1 MRTEQQRLEA
11 FGKPN
16 PETGEF
22 VVDRG
27 LEKKDLIEQG
37 VRLLHEQELLKEA
50 MNELLDYSKEIEYD
64 KKQMKKLIDNAFKNT
79 LQEKIDE
86 LVGVQKELDELF
98 GEDEYEA

>member
-16 PETGEF
+16 PETGEL
-22 VVDRG
+22 VVDKV

-37 VRLLHEQELLKEA
+37 VRILHEQELLKEA
-50 MNELLDYSKEIEYD
+50 MNELLDYSKELEYD
-64 KKQMKKLIDNAFKNT
+64 KKLLKKLIDNAFKNT

-86 LVGVQKELDELF
+86 LVGVQKELEELF
-98 GEDEYEA
+98 SI

>member
-11 FGKPN
+11 FGKPD
-16 PETGEF
+16 PETGEL
-22 VVDRG
+22 VVDKV

-37 VRLLHEQELLKEA
+37 VRIQHEQELLKEA
-50 MNELLDYSKEIEYD
+50 MNELLDYSKDLEYD

-86 LVGVQKELDELF
+86 LVGVQKELEELF
-98 GEDEYEA
+98 SD

>member
-1 MRTEQQRLEA
+1 MRTEQQQLEA

-16 PETGEF
+16 PETGEL
-22 VVDRG
+22 VVDKV

-37 VRLLHEQELLKEA
+37 VRILHEQELLKEA
-50 MNELLDYSKEIEYD
+50 MNELLDYSKDLEYD

-86 LVGVQKELDELF
+86 LVGVQKELEELF
-98 GEDEYEA
+98 SD

>member
-16 PETGEF
+16 PETGEL
-22 VVDRG
+22 VVDKV

-37 VRLLHEQELLKEA
+37 VRILHEQELLKEA
-50 MNELLDYSKEIEYD
+50 MNELLDYSKELEYD
-64 KKQMKKLIDNAFKNT
+64 KKLLKKLIDNAFKNT

-86 LVGVQKELDELF
+86 LVGVQKELDNLF
-98 GEDEYEA
+98 GDE

>member
-16 PETGEF
+16 PETGEL
-22 VVDRG
+22 VVDQT

-37 VRLLHEQELLKEA
+37 VRIQHEQELLKEA
-50 MNELLDYSKEIEYD
+50 MNELLDYAKDLEYD

-86 LVGVQKELDELF
+86 LVGVQKELEELF
-98 GEDEYEA
+98 SD

>member
-16 PETGEF
+16 PETGEL
-22 VVDRG
+22 VVDRV

-37 VRLLHEQELLKEA
+37 VRIQHEQELLKEA
-50 MNELLDYSKEIEYD
+50 MNELLDYAKDLSYD
-64 KKQMKKLIDNAFKNT
+64 KKQLKKLIDNAFKNT

-86 LVGVQKELDELF
+86 LVGVQKELEELF
-98 GEDEYEA
+98 SD

>member
-16 PETGEF
+16 PETGEL
-22 VVDRG
+22 VVDRV

-37 VRLLHEQELLKEA
+37 VRILHEQELLKEA
-50 MNELLDYSKEIEYD
+50 MNELLDYSKDLEYD

-86 LVGVQKELDELF
+86 LVGVQKELEELF
-98 GEDEYEA
+98 SD

>member
-16 PETGEF
+16 PETGEL
-22 VVDRG
+22 VVDQV

-37 VRLLHEQELLKEA
+37 VRLLHEIETLKS
-50 MNELLDYSKEIEYD
+50 NIKEILEYGEDRGYD
-64 KKQMKKLIDNAFKNT
+64 KKLLKKLIDNAFKNT

-86 LVGVQKELDELF
+86 LVGVQKELF

>member
-16 PETGEF
+16 PETGEL
-22 VVDRG
+22 VVDKV

-37 VRLLHEQELLKEA
+37 VRILHEQELLKEA
-50 MNELLDYSKEIEYD
+50 MNELLDNSKDLEYD
-64 KKQMKKLIDNAFKNT
+64 QKQMKKLIDNAFKNT

-86 LVGVQKELDELF
+86 LVGVQKELEELF
-98 GEDEYEA
+98 SD

>member
-16 PETGEF
+16 PETGEL
-22 VVDRG
+22 VVDKV

-37 VRLLHEQELLKEA
+37 VRIQHEQELLKEA
-50 MNELLDYSKEIEYD
+50 MNELLDYSKDIGHD

-86 LVGVQKELDELF
+86 LVGVQKELDNLF
-98 GEDEYEA
+98 GDE

>member
-16 PETGEF
+16 PETGEL
-22 VVDRG
+22 VVDQV

-37 VRLLHEQELLKEA
+37 VRLLHEQELLKESL
-50 MNELLDYSKEIEYD
+50 NELLDYSKEIEYD

-86 LVGVQKELDELF
+86 LVGVQKELEELF
-98 GEDEYEA
+98 SD

>member
-16 PETGEF
+16 PETGEL
-22 VVDRG
+22 VVDQS

-37 VRLLHEQELLKEA
+37 VRIQHEQELLKEA
-50 MNELLDYSKEIEYD
+50 MNELLDYSKDLSYD

-86 LVGVQKELDELF
+86 LVGVQKELEELF
-98 GEDEYEA
+98 SD

>member
-16 PETGEF
+16 PETGEL
-22 VVDRG
+22 VVDKV

-50 MNELLDYSKEIEYD
+50 MNELLDYAKDLEYD
-64 KKQMKKLIDNAFKNT
+64 KKLLKKLIDNAFKNT

-86 LVGVQKELDELF
+86 LVGVQKELEELF
-98 GEDEYEA
+98 SD

>member
-16 PETGEF
+16 PETGEL
-22 VVDRG
+22 VVDKV

-37 VRLLHEQELLKEA
+37 VRILHEQELLKESL
-50 MNELLDYSKEIEYD
+50 NELLDYSKEIEYD

-86 LVGVQKELDELF
+86 LVGVQKELEELF
-98 GEDEYEA
+98 SD

>member
-16 PETGEF
+16 PETGEL
-22 VVDRG
+22 VVDRV

-37 VRLLHEQELLKEA
+37 VRIQHEQELLKEA
-50 MNELLDYSKEIEYD
+50 MNELLDYAKDLEYD

-86 LVGVQKELDELF
+86 LVGVQKELGELF
-98 GEDEYEA
+98 GE

>member
-16 PETGEF
+16 PETGELF
-22 VVDRG
+22 VDRV

-37 VRLLHEQELLKEA
+37 VRILHEQELLKEA
-50 MNELLDYSKEIEYD
+50 MNELLDYAKDLEYD
-64 KKQMKKLIDNAFKNT
+64 KKLLKKLIDNAFKNT

-86 LVGVQKELDELF
+86 LVGVQKELEELF
-98 GEDEYEA
+98 SD

>member
-16 PETGEF
+16 PETGELI
-22 VVDRG
+22 VDRV

-37 VRLLHEQELLKEA
+37 VRIQHEQELLKEA
-50 MNELLDYSKEIEYD
+50 MNELLDYAKDLEYD

-86 LVGVQKELDELF
+86 LVGVQKELEELF
-98 GEDEYEA
+98 SD

>member
-16 PETGEF
+16 PETGEL
-22 VVDRG
+22 VVDQV

-37 VRLLHEQELLKEA
+37 VRILHEQELLKEA
-50 MNELLDYSKEIEYD
+50 MNELLDYSKDLEYD

-86 LVGVQKELDELF
+86 LVGVQKELEELF
-98 GEDEYEA
+98 SD

>member
-16 PETGEF
+16 PETGEL
-22 VVDRG
+22 VVDKV

-37 VRLLHEQELLKEA
+37 VRIQHEQELLKEA
-50 MNELLDYSKEIEYD
+50 MNELLDYSKDLSYD

-86 LVGVQKELDELF
+86 LVGVQKELEELF
-98 GEDEYEA
+98 SD

>member
-50 MNELLDYSKEIEYD
+50 MNELLDYAKDLEYD
-64 KKQMKKLIDNAFKNT
+64 KKLLKKLIDNAFKNT

-86 LVGVQKELDELF
+86 LVSVQKELEELF
-98 GEDEYEA
+98 SD

>member
-16 PETGEF
+16 PETGEL
-22 VVDRG
+22 VVDQV

-37 VRLLHEQELLKEA
+37 VRILHEQELLKEA

-64 KKQMKKLIDNAFKNT
+64 KKLLKKLIDNAFKNT

-86 LVGVQKELDELF
+86 LVGVQKELEELF
-98 GEDEYEA
+98 SD

>member
-16 PETGEF
+16 PETGELI
-22 VVDRG
+22 VDRV

-37 VRLLHEQELLKEA
+37 VRILHEQELLKEA
-50 MNELLDYSKEIEYD
+50 MNELLDYAKDLEYD

-86 LVGVQKELDELF
+86 LVGVQKELEELF
-98 GEDEYEA
+98 SD

>member
-16 PETGEF
+16 PETGEL
-22 VVDRG
+22 VVDRV

-37 VRLLHEQELLKEA
+37 VRILHEQELLKEA
-50 MNELLDYSKEIEYD
+50 MNELLDYAKDLEYD
-64 KKQMKKLIDNAFKNT
+64 KKLLKKLIDNAFKNT

-86 LVGVQKELDELF
+86 LVSVQKELEELF
-98 GEDEYEA
+98 SD

>member
-11 FGKPN
+11 FGKPD
-16 PETGEF
+16 PETGEL
-22 VVDRG
+22 VVDKV

-37 VRLLHEQELLKEA
+37 VRIQHEQELLKEA

>member
-16 PETGEF
+16 PETGEL
-22 VVDRG
+22 VVDKV

-37 VRLLHEQELLKEA
+37 VRILHEQELLKESL
-50 MNELLDYSKEIEYD
+50 NELLDYSKEIEYD

>member
-16 PETGEF
+16 PETGEL
-22 VVDRG
+22 VVDQV

-37 VRLLHEQELLKEA
+37 VRILHEQELLKEA

-64 KKQMKKLIDNAFKNT
+64 KKTN
-79 LQEKIDE
+79 EKAD
-86 LVGVQKELDELF
+86 
-98 GEDEYEA
+98 

>member
-16 PETGEF
+16 PETGEL
-22 VVDRG
+22 VVDQA

-37 VRLLHEQELLKEA
+37 VRILHEQELLKEA
-50 MNELLDYSKEIEYD
+50 MNELLDYSKDLEYD
-64 KKQMKKLIDNAFKNT
+64 KKLLKKLIDNAFKNT

-86 LVGVQKELDELF
+86 LVGVQKELEELF
-98 GEDEYEA
+98 SD

>member
-16 PETGEF
+16 PETGEL
-22 VVDRG
+22 VVDQA

-37 VRLLHEQELLKEA
+37 VRILHEQELLKEA
-50 MNELLDYSKEIEYD
+50 MNELLDYAKDLEYD
-64 KKQMKKLIDNAFKNT
+64 KKLLKKLIDNAFKNT

-86 LVGVQKELDELF
+86 LVGVQKELEELF
-98 GEDEYEA
+98 SD

>member
-16 PETGEF
+16 PETGEL
-22 VVDRG
+22 VVDKV

-37 VRLLHEQELLKEA
+37 VRIQHEQELLKEA
-50 MNELLDYSKEIEYD
+50 MNELLDYAKDIQYD

-86 LVGVQKELDELF
+86 LVGVQKELEELF
-98 GEDEYEA
+98 SD

>member
-16 PETGEF
+16 PETGEL
-22 VVDRG
+22 VVDRV

-37 VRLLHEQELLKEA
+37 VRILHEQELLKEA

-98 GEDEYEA
+98 GE

>member
-16 PETGEF
+16 PETGKL
-22 VVDRG
+22 VVDKV

-37 VRLLHEQELLKEA
+37 VRIQHEQELLKEA

-98 GEDEYEA
+98 GEDVYEA

>member
-16 PETGEF
+16 PETGEL
-22 VVDRG
+22 VVDRV

-37 VRLLHEQELLKEA
+37 VRIQHEQELLKEA
-50 MNELLDYSKEIEYD
+50 MNELLDYSKDLEYD
-64 KKQMKKLIDNAFKNT
+64 RKQMKKLIDNAFKNT
-79 LQEKIDE
+79 LQEKINE

-98 GEDEYEA
+98 WEDEYEA